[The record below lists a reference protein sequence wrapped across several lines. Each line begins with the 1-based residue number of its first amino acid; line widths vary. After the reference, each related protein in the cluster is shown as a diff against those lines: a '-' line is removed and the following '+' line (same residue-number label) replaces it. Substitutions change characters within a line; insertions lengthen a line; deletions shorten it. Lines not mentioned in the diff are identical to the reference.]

1 VSHSDRS
8 VTDLLGDLVAQTSTL
23 VRKEVQLA
31 RAELSEKFASVG
43 AGAASVGIGGALL
56 LGALFVLLQ
65 AAVLFLAEVLDLS
78 PTLSGLIVAIAAALI
93 GYLILRGGVAKMS
106 PSNLT
111 PDRTATQLSRDAE
124 VVKEQ
129 IR

>member
-1 VSHSDRS
+1 MSHSDRS
-8 VTDLLGDLVAQTSTL
+8 VTDLLGDLVGQTSTL
-23 VRKEVQLA
+23 VRKEIQLA
-31 RAELSEKFASVG
+31 RAEMGEKFAQVG
-43 AGAASVGIGGALL
+43 AGAASIGIGGALL

-65 AAVLFLAEVLDLS
+65 TAVLFLAEVLDLS
-78 PTLSGLIVAIAAALI
+78 PTLSGLIVALVSALA

-111 PDRTATQLSRDAE
+111 PDRTAAQLSRDAD

-129 IR
+129 MR